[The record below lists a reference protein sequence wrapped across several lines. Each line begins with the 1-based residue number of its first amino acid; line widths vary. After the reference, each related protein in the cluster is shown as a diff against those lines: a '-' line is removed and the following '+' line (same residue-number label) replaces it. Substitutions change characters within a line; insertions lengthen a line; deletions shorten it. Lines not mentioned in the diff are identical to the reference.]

1 MKNVTTT
8 SKTLLLVS
16 TLLSVVFLSCVDPK
30 EKFTGYIVAKIFT
43 PEHMSN
49 ESARCVVYAAVFVPP
64 MVHHTPP
71 PKPHKIE
78 NSWSIFIAN
87 KDMILE
93 KKVSKSFF
101 DSKKCGEKITMY
113 RY

>member
-8 SKTLLLVS
+8 SKALLLVS
-16 TLLSVVFLSCVDPK
+16 TLLSVVFISCVDPK
-30 EKFTGYIVAKIFT
+30 EKITGYIVAKVFT

-49 ESARCVVYAAVFVPP
+49 ESSKCVMYAIVVP
-64 MVHHTPP
+64 HTLFHSTP
-71 PKPHKIE
+71 PKPHKVE
-78 NSWSIFIAN
+78 NSWSFFIAN
-87 KDMILE
+87 KDMVLE

-101 DSKKCGEKITMY
+101 DSRKCGEKITMY